1 MKKRKALIA
10 VSMTVAMTFA
20 AGTFVTADEPDF
32 TGEGSI
38 AYVVTN
44 LGDMSFND
52 SGQAG
57 MKILREAGYKV
68 KTIET
73 GLDASKYLDD
83 IYDILDTGY
92 DYLVTN
98 NTYLDQ
104 VEEVAEEFPDTKFVI
119 IDSNPHATVAAD
131 NILYVYFEQFESAYL
146 GGIVAAG
153 LSKSGSIGAIGG
165 IENPVIKDFISGYIQ
180 GALSYDPDIKVS
192 VGWVGSWSNTAKM
205 KEICNTQNSN
215 KDVDVFFPIA
225 GGAGTGAFEAASEIR
240 GTWTLGVDADQYAAF
255 IKSNETFAKVIP
267 TSVTKEV
274 GNTLVKLFRDPS
286 TIEWGSVAAMGLNE
300 DAVGLVENEYYEEV
314 VPQEVRDAV
323 KEASEGIKD
332 GSIEVKSYYYGTEA
346 DYSALIKSVK

>member
-1 MKKRKALIA
+1 MKKMKTLIA
-10 VSMTVAMTFA
+10 ISMTAALSFSAAAFA
-20 AGTFVTADEPDF
+20 IADEPDF

-38 AYVVTN
+38 AYVVTG

-52 SGQAG
+52 SGQVG

-83 IYDILDTGY
+83 IYDILDIGY

-104 VEEVAEEFPDTKFVI
+104 IEEVAEEYPDTKFI
-119 IDSNPHATVAAD
+119 MIDSSPDTVVAAD
-131 NILYVYFEQFESAYL
+131 NILYIYFKQYESSYL

-165 IENPVIKDFISGYIQ
+165 IENPVIKDFISGYVQ
-180 GALSYDPDIKVS
+180 GALSYNPDIKVH
-192 VGWVGSWSNTAKM
+192 VGWVESWSNTAKM

-215 KDVDVFFPIA
+215 ADVDVFFQIA
-225 GGAGTGAFEAASEIR
+225 GGAGTGAFEAASEIK
-240 GTWTLGVDADQYAAF
+240 GTWTLGVDSDQYASF
-255 IKSNETFAKVIP
+255 IKSNEKFAKVIP
-267 TSVTKEV
+267 TSVTKEI
-274 GNTLVKLFRDPS
+274 GSTLVSLFRDPS
-286 TIEWGSVAAMGLNE
+286 TIEWGTVAAMGLKE
-300 DAVGLVENEYYEEV
+300 GAVSLVENEYYEKV

-323 KEASEGIKD
+323 NTAREGIED
-332 GSIEVKSYYYGTEA
+332 GSIEVKSYYSGTEA